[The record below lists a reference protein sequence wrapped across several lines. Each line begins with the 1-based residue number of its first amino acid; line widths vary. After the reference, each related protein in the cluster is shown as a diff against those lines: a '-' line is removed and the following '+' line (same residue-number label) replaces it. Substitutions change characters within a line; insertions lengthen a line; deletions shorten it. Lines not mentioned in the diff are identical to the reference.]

1 MQQSWAEVLFLFTG
15 PTDQVGAAADE
26 AIVAQLATMGFPR
39 LRCEKAA
46 IQTSNTGLEEAMTW
60 LLAHMDDP
68 GRLFQHISLIT
79 LF

>member
-1 MQQSWAEVLFLFTG
+1 
-15 PTDQVGAAADE
+15 
-26 AIVAQLATMGFPR
+26 MGFPR

-68 GRLFQHISLIT
+68 GRLFQHLSLIT